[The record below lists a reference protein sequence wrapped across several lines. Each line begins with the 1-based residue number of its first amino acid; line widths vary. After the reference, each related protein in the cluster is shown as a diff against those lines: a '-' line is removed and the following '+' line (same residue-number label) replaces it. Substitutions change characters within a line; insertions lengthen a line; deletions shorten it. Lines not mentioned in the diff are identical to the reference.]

1 MSPDVAIAWGE
12 WRVLARDLRVLVAGL
27 RAGSITFTPRAAKL
41 LEESV
46 SVLSATGEVVMK
58 ELAQEAGS
66 VVSAKSHASDPV
78 PEVQPEPRMLHDM
91 EGIYLPEANRGW
103 LKDMARPNTVKRGEG
118 KAPGRPN
125 KWPNVVPFPGGR
137 T

>member
-1 MSPDVAIAWGE
+1 MSPETAIAWGE
-12 WRVLARDLRVLVAGL
+12 WRVLARDLRLLVAGL
-27 RAGSITFTPRAAKL
+27 RAGSIDFTPKRAKL

-66 VVSAKSHASDPV
+66 VASAKSHAPAPV
-78 PEVQPEPRMLHDM
+78 PEVRPEPRMIHDL

-103 LKDMARPNTVKRGEG
+103 LKDMARPAGRQPARAKRV
-118 KAPGRPN
+118 GR
-125 KWPNVVPFPGGR
+125 FTLIEGGR
-137 T
+137 S